1 MDSNK
6 GLKLLYNTIA
16 GRFLLKIATSHFV
29 AKIYAKYMNSKLSK
43 YKIKK
48 YIKKY
53 NINISDYEKKN
64 YSSFN
69 DFFTRKIKPQKRKIE
84 EGLISVCDAKLSAFK
99 ITGKSYFEIK
109 NSIYTID
116 ELLKEKTKDYEYA
129 LVFRLSVDDYHHYIF
144 PDDGRIIRSKYIKGI
159 LHTVQPIAFKKYK
172 VFLENTRN
180 ITFMECLNLGK
191 VCFIE
196 VGAMLIGKIVN
207 EKVKKFKK
215 GDEKGHFE
223 FGGSTIVLLTEKN
236 KVKINKNILNN
247 TKNGIETAVKLGEKI
262 GDFNNEK

>member
-1 MDSNK
+1 
-6 GLKLLYNTIA
+6 
-16 GRFLLKIATSHFV
+16 
-29 AKIYAKYMNSKLSK
+29 
-43 YKIKK
+43 
-48 YIKKY
+48 
-53 NINISDYEKKN
+53 
-64 YSSFN
+64 
-69 DFFTRKIKPQKRKIE
+69 
-84 EGLISVCDAKLSAFK
+84 
-99 ITGKSYFEIK
+99 
-109 NSIYTID
+109 
-116 ELLKEKTKDYEYA
+116 
-129 LVFRLSVDDYHHYIF
+129 
-144 PDDGRIIRSKYIKGI
+144 
-159 LHTVQPIAFKKYK
+159 
-172 VFLENTRN
+172 
-180 ITFMECLNLGK
+180 MECLNLGK